1 MEAPLLAVANVIVAL
16 MLAGL
21 VFLLIRLK
29 MGSVPD
35 ESLDEKN
42 MEDGGY

>member
-16 MLAGL
+16 MLVGL

-42 MEDGGY
+42 MEDGGH